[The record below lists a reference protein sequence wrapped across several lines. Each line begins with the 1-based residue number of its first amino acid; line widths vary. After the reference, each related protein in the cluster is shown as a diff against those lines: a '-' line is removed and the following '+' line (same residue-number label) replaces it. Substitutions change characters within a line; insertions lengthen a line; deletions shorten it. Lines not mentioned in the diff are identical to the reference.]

1 MYIIVTN
8 VLEHV
13 VYISNT
19 LVHIHDSYQ
28 VRSSLS
34 LFQKC
39 HLSLYSLFFFPK
51 HGNTPKCYS
60 SADNIFFL
68 YFTETKHIN
77 KSKWSLPA
85 SSQNSYLLQI
95 YFCFLIWYSHL
106 YQILPFTKIK
116 SWTLN
121 EAAGKKGVKQ
131 LVLGVFPYSIY
142 NGTKYK

>member
-1 MYIIVTN
+1 MTN

-13 VYISNT
+13 VNISNT
-19 LVHIHDSYQ
+19 LVHVHDSYQ

-68 YFTETKHIN
+68 YFTETKHKQI
-77 KSKWSLPA
+77 KMKPTSLV
-85 SSQNSYLLQI
+85 
-95 YFCFLIWYSHL
+95 
-106 YQILPFTKIK
+106 TKTVIC
-116 SWTLN
+116 SRSTF
-121 EAAGKKGVKQ
+121 A
-131 LVLGVFPYSIY
+131 F
-142 NGTKYK
+142 